1 MEKYFCCKMV
11 KSAIIS
17 VSIWFL
23 FVGCDWKPKFVRAMP
38 EPPIDSNYFESIL
51 VTHTPIDTME
61 QIKMMLNYYDSVGMV
76 LAELKVR
83 NDINY
88 YAMGFWRNTYATRKF
103 YLDNDI
109 TMMCNRNK
117 TSIGAVCL
125 WNTKELGKCKRSGKW
140 KIDVSINLGTE
151 PDADYIGTNTRSYL
165 LLDESD
171 PDWWENNKNDEL
183 VQYFRKLQPDCYQ
196 SFQ

>member
-1 MEKYFCCKMV
+1 MEKYSCCKMV

-17 VSIWFL
+17 VAICFL
-23 FVGCDWKPKFVRAMP
+23 FVSCDRKPEFVRAMP
-38 EPPIDSNYFESIL
+38 ESPIDSKYFENIL
-51 VTHTPIDTME
+51 VRHPPKDTME
-61 QIKMMLNYYDSVGMV
+61 QIKMMLNYYDSVGMA

-88 YAMGFWRNTYATRKF
+88 YDMSFLRTTYATRKF
-103 YLDNDI
+103 YLENDI
-109 TMMCNRNK
+109 TMMCNWNK
-117 TSIGAVCL
+117 TSIGAVCI

-140 KIDVSINLGTE
+140 KINVLINLGTE

-183 VQYFRKLQPDCYQ
+183 VKYFRKLQPECYRD
-196 SFQ
+196 FQ